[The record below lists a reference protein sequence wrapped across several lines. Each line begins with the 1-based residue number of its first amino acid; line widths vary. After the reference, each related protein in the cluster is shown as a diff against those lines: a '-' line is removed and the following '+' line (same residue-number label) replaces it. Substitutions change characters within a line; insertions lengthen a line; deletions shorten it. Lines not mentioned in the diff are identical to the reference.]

1 MAAIM
6 SDSSKKTFVPHQV
19 QFVGEQD
26 GPPERELKERLANSL
41 RPMGVQK
48 AYLAVVSYAERK
60 GPQNAAGDGAGPELN
75 VALCLSLA
83 DAAVEKNEIVARA
96 SHDFAAM
103 FGPSQHM
110 DIIFLT
116 DQQEVAL
123 GTVCRPFYMAMESV

>member
-1 MAAIM
+1 M
-6 SDSSKKTFVPHQV
+6 SDNAKKTFVPHQV

-26 GPPERELKERLANSL
+26 GPPERELKEKLATSL

-75 VALCLSLA
+75 VALCLSLT
-83 DAAVEKNEIVARA
+83 DTAAEKSEIVQRA

-103 FGPSQHM
+103 FGPTQHM

-116 DQQEVAL
+116 DQQDVAL
-123 GTVCRPFYMAMESV
+123 KKVCQPFYIAMENA

>member
-1 MAAIM
+1 M
-6 SDSSKKTFVPHQV
+6 SENSKKTFVPHQV

-26 GPPERELKERLANSL
+26 GPPERELKERLATSL

-60 GPQNAAGDGAGPELN
+60 GPQNAAGDGAAPELN
-75 VALCLSLA
+75 VALCLALS
-83 DAAVEKNEIVARA
+83 DAAAEKSEIVQRA

-103 FGPSQHM
+103 FGPTQHM

-116 DQQEVAL
+116 DQQDVAL
-123 GTVCRPFYMAMESV
+123 KKVCQPFYIAMANA